1 MLNIA
6 WVAPFIITGGIMWF
20 IVYQMAPIGRE
31 FSLGR
36 TILGV
41 VWMALCERGANAL
54 LHPHIGDWS
63 ILAGFLVSV
72 LVVKFWFDIKFW
84 RAFFAVFLYNA
95 ILIASFLL
103 MDYGA
108 KHLPRP
114 NYALQR
120 TRPSRSG
127 CNPRAPRAGS
137 LSLGRW
143 AETIP
148 RSLCFQHSD

>member
-1 MLNIA
+1 MINIL
-6 WVAPFIITGGIMWF
+6 WVAPYIITGGIMWF

-41 VWMALCERGANAL
+41 VWMGLCERGANAL
-54 LHPHIGDWS
+54 LHPRIGDWS
-63 ILAGFLVSV
+63 LLVGFLVSV
-72 LVVKFWFDIKFW
+72 LVVMSCFQIRFW

-95 ILIASFLL
+95 VLIAAFVL

-114 NYALQR
+114 QQSAH
-120 TRPSRSG
+120 
-127 CNPRAPRAGS
+127 
-137 LSLGRW
+137 LGR
-143 AETIP
+143 AATYSHNNETLP
-148 RSLCFQHSD
+148 